1 MCKSSCIILDGTL
14 ALLSTCN
21 LGFLRNW
28 RSSIIE
34 LTREVCPITLFQGT
48 REKCVICYMVAK
60 GREIRYNQRMYLLFE
75 ATDGSK
81 TTLINLEE
89 IYAHPKRQ

>member
-1 MCKSSCIILDGTL
+1 
-14 ALLSTCN
+14 
-21 LGFLRNW
+21 
-28 RSSIIE
+28 
-34 LTREVCPITLFQGT
+34 
-48 REKCVICYMVAK
+48 MVAK

-89 IYAHPKRQ
+89 IYAHPKRQQRLSGPKQIVKMPQINISLKT